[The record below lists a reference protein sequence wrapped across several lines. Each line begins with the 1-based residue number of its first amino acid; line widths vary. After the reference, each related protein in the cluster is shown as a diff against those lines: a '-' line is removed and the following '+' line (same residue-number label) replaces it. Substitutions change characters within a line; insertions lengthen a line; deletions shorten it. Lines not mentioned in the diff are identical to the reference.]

1 MANIKN
7 KYSSPL
13 STEFTPKD
21 IVVDIKNGHLYYK
34 SNLGVHKLVGDNS
47 STNVGIGTTSP
58 DHRLHVV
65 GSNDNTAFSID
76 IGNSATF
83 DFKANSTSG
92 YVAHFN
98 ITDTALYIGHNSSVR
113 DLRFQTNNTD
123 KITIKGGGD
132 VGIGTT
138 TPTEKLTVAGNI
150 SASGTIFTDTIS
162 SPSNNL
168 VVSSSTVTITTSGS
182 DANLILQAD
191 TGNNDEANNPYM
203 TIEQDGG
210 VMRSIIGLTGAD
222 SQWPDGGP
230 LLNGKNNH
238 LIIGTSG
245 SEGTAISK
253 RGIQLVTL
261 NTASLT
267 ISASGNV
274 GVGTNTPTEKL
285 TVEGNISSSGDI
297 EVGGT
302 ISHTVIDTTPTI
314 LITGVANSHK
324 HTVYQNTHDDNNQ
337 FYARYEPNGGDPPFF
352 EWKHKN
358 GELYPALQFHNNGAL
373 DVWGTLTDG
382 VSDARLKENI
392 REIDNALE
400 KIKQIRGVYH
410 DYNSKASEIGFI
422 SPQDLKVGK
431 DKNHIGVI
439 AQEVQKVLPQVIRD
453 APCNSNYLT
462 VDYAKIVPLL
472 IEGIKEQQKQI
483 EDLKIQIEK
492 LK

>member
-21 IVVDIKNGHLYYK
+21 LVVDIKNGHLYYK
-34 SNLGVHKLVGDNS
+34 SNLGVHKLVGDEK
-47 STNVGIGTTSP
+47 VKDIQGIMLVKTT
-58 DHRLHVV
+58 
-65 GSNDNTAFSID
+65 
-76 IGNSATF
+76 
-83 DFKANSTSG
+83 
-92 YVAHFN
+92 
-98 ITDTALYIGHNSSVR
+98 
-113 DLRFQTNNTD
+113 TNNQLGDGATD
-123 KITIKGGGD
+123 YTLIKGH
-132 VGIGTT
+132 
-138 TPTEKLTVAGNI
+138 LTASGNI
-150 SASGTIFTDTIS
+150 SA
-162 SPSNNL
+162 
-168 VVSSSTVTITTSGS
+168 
-182 DANLILQAD
+182 
-191 TGNNDEANNPYM
+191 
-203 TIEQDGG
+203 
-210 VMRSIIGLTGAD
+210 
-222 SQWPDGGP
+222 
-230 LLNGKNNH
+230 
-238 LIIGTSG
+238 
-245 SEGTAISK
+245 
-253 RGIQLVTL
+253 
-261 NTASLT
+261 
-267 ISASGNV
+267 
-274 GVGTNTPTEKL
+274 
-285 TVEGNISSSGDI
+285 SGDI

-358 GELYPALQFHNNGAL
+358 VDLYPALQFHNNGDL
-373 DVWGTLTDG
+373 DVWGNMNDG

-422 SPQDLKVGK
+422 SPQDLKAGK

-453 APCNSNYLT
+453 APCNSDYLT

>member
-21 IVVDIKNGHLYYK
+21 LVVDIKNGHLYYK
-34 SNLGVHKLVGDNS
+34 SNLGVHKLIGDNLS
-47 STNVGIGTTSP
+47 
-58 DHRLHVV
+58 
-65 GSNDNTAFSID
+65 
-76 IGNSATF
+76 
-83 DFKANSTSG
+83 
-92 YVAHFN
+92 
-98 ITDTALYIGHNSSVR
+98 TDTEAGVWQSGVSNVIYYE
-113 DLRFQTNNTD
+113 
-123 KITIKGGGD
+123 GGN

-138 TPTEKLTVAGNI
+138 TPGAALE
-150 SASGTIFTDTIS
+150 
-162 SPSNNL
+162 
-168 VVSSSTVTITTSGS
+168 VV
-182 DANLILQAD
+182 
-191 TGNNDEANNPYM
+191 
-203 TIEQDGG
+203 
-210 VMRSIIGLTGAD
+210 
-222 SQWPDGGP
+222 
-230 LLNGKNNH
+230 
-238 LIIGTSG
+238 
-245 SEGTAISK
+245 
-253 RGIQLVTL
+253 
-261 NTASLT
+261 
-267 ISASGNV
+267 
-274 GVGTNTPTEKL
+274 
-285 TVEGNISSSGDI
+285 GDI

-324 HTVYQNTHDDNNQ
+324 HTVYQNTHDDSNQ
-337 FYARYEPNGGDPPFF
+337 FYARYNPNDLQPPFF

-492 LK
+492 PK